1 MGRHSSCGVASVDSR
16 GGSLEALMYMRP
28 QVCAAIAIVPVA
40 YPDAQVYARV
50 PVLVDAG
57 FDDCTLYGSDQ
68 AVWPELIQIGS
79 DLARVIERKIPCDHA
94 APFLRIDLART
105 GVLKPGPDD
114 PCRRRAVRYHP
125 AVNPPSPP
133 KSPDDSAT
141 LTAQLNA
148 AQAGDRDA
156 AERALGQVYAE
167 LKRIAG
173 GILRGNPLTLDAT
186 SLAHDAFLRLVPEAE
201 RPFADRRHF
210 FRLAARA
217 MRQILVD
224 HVRARSAD
232 KRGGGFV
239 HTQLTERI
247 AADGDDPLDLLALDA
262 ALDRLQA
269 RDSELAEIVEA
280 YFFAGFTFEEIAEL
294 SQSSE
299 RSVRRQWEVARLF
312 LLREL
317 RAP

>member
-1 MGRHSSCGVASVDSR
+1 
-16 GGSLEALMYMRP
+16 
-28 QVCAAIAIVPVA
+28 VP
-40 YPDAQVYARV
+40 
-50 PVLVDAG
+50 
-57 FDDCTLYGSDQ
+57 
-68 AVWPELIQIGS
+68 
-79 DLARVIERKIPCDHA
+79 
-94 APFLRIDLART
+94 
-105 GVLKPGPDD
+105 PDD
-114 PCRRRAVRYHP
+114 P
-125 AVNPPSPP
+125 
-133 KSPDDSAT
+133 AT

-148 AQAGDRDA
+148 AQAGDREA

-186 SLAHDAFLRLVPEAE
+186 SLVHDAFLRLVPEAE
-201 RPFADRRHF
+201 RQFADRRHF

-232 KRGGGFV
+232 KRGGAFV

-247 AADGDDPLDLLALDA
+247 AADGDDPIDLLALDA

-269 RDSELAEIVEA
+269 RDTELAETVEA
-280 YFFAGFTFEEIAEL
+280 YFFAGFTFEEIADL
-294 SQSSE
+294 RQIGE
-299 RSVRRQWEVARLF
+299 RTVRRQWEVARLF

-317 RAP
+317 ETQ